1 MLSTRLLV
9 SVTKKYKPGKIR
21 EQNSQKILHAAEV
34 EFVKHG
40 YKGTSMQSI
49 SDAAGLPKAN
59 LHYYF
64 TNKSKL
70 YNAVLADIVQ
80 RWNEVLADISVN
92 DDPAETLEFYIRTKV
107 DLAIRYPN
115 ASKIFATE
123 VIQGAPNV
131 KDYLRTELR
140 TWLKA
145 KTKIIETWV
154 EQGKMSRVEPEH
166 LFFMI
171 WSTTQHYADFEA
183 QILTI
188 TNKLEYE
195 AEDVERISRFL
206 CHMILTGCGLTPSN
220 PL

>member
-1 MLSTRLLV
+1 MSI
-9 SVTKKYKPGKIR
+9 TKKYKPGKIR

-80 RWNEVLADISVN
+80 RWNEVLADISVD

-140 TWLKA
+140 AWLKA
-145 KTKIIETWV
+145 KTKIIETWI
-154 EQGKMSRVEPEH
+154 EQGKMSKVEPEH

-171 WSTTQHYADFEA
+171 WSSTQHYADFEA

-188 TNKLEYE
+188 TNKIEYE
-195 AEDVERISRFL
+195 AEDVEKISRFL
-206 CHMILTGCGLTPSN
+206 CHMILTGCGLTPTN

>member
-1 MLSTRLLV
+1 V

-21 EQNSQKILHAAEV
+21 EQNSQKILQAAEV

-70 YNAVLADIVQ
+70 YNAVLQDIVQ
-80 RWNEVLADISVN
+80 RWNEVLADITVD

-107 DLAIRYPN
+107 ELAINYPN

-123 VIQGAPNV
+123 IIQGAPNL
-131 KDYLRTELR
+131 KEYLKTSLR
-140 TWLKA
+140 TWLRE

-154 EQGKMSRVEPEH
+154 EQGKMSKVDPEH
-166 LFFMI
+166 LLFMI
-171 WSTTQHYADFEA
+171 WSTTQHYADFEV

-195 AEDVERISRFL
+195 ADDIERISRFL
-206 CHMILTGCGLTPSN
+206 SHMILTGCGLTPSQK
-220 PL
+220 L

>member
-1 MLSTRLLV
+1 MV

-21 EQNSQKILHAAEV
+21 ELNSQKILHAAEV

-64 TNKSKL
+64 TNKAKL

-80 RWNEVLADISVN
+80 RWNEVLADITVE

-131 KDYLRTELR
+131 KAYLKTELR

-145 KTKIIETWV
+145 KTKIIETWI
-154 EQGKMSRVEPEH
+154 EQGKMAKVDPEH

-195 AEDVERISRFL
+195 AEDIERISRFL
-206 CHMILTGCGLTPSN
+206 CHMILTGCGLTPSK

>member
-1 MLSTRLLV
+1 V

-21 EQNSQKILHAAEV
+21 EQNSQKILQAAEV

-70 YNAVLADIVQ
+70 YNAVLQDIVQ
-80 RWNEVLADISVN
+80 RWNEVLADITVD
-92 DDPAETLEFYIRTKV
+92 DDPAETLEFYIRIKV
-107 DLAIRYPN
+107 ELAINYPN

-123 VIQGAPNV
+123 IIQGAPNL
-131 KDYLRTELR
+131 KEYLKTSLR
-140 TWLKA
+140 TWLRE

-154 EQGKMSRVEPEH
+154 EQGKMSKVDPEH
-166 LFFMI
+166 LLFMI

-195 AEDVERISRFL
+195 ADDIERISRFL
-206 CHMILTGCGLTPSN
+206 SHMILTGCGLTPSQK
-220 PL
+220 L

>member
-1 MLSTRLLV
+1 M

-21 EQNSQKILHAAEV
+21 EINSQKILKAAEE

-64 TNKSKL
+64 NNKSKL
-70 YNAVLADIVQ
+70 YNAVLEEIVQ
-80 RWNEVLADISVN
+80 RWNAVLTDITVD
-92 DDPAETLEFYIRTKV
+92 DDPAETLEFYIGKKV
-107 DLAIRYPN
+107 EMAIQYPN

-123 VIQGAPNV
+123 IIQGAPNL
-131 KDYLRTELR
+131 KEYLRTDLRSWLR
-140 TWLKA
+140 TKA
-145 KTKIIETWV
+145 KIIEAWI
-154 EQGKMSRVEPEH
+154 EQGKMSRVDPEH

-171 WSTTQHYADFEA
+171 WSTTQHYADFET

-195 AEDVERISRFL
+195 ADDIEYISRFL
-206 CHMILTGCGLTPSN
+206 CHMILTGCGLTPTHK
-220 PL
+220 L

>member
-1 MLSTRLLV
+1 M

>member
-1 MLSTRLLV
+1 M

-145 KTKIIETWV
+145 KTKIIETWI

-171 WSTTQHYADFEA
+171 WSTTQHYADFES

>member
-1 MLSTRLLV
+1 MSV
-9 SVTKKYKPGKIR
+9 SKKYKPGKIR
-21 EQNSQKILHAAEV
+21 EINSQKILQAAEV

-70 YNAVLADIVQ
+70 YNAVLQDIVQ
-80 RWNEVLADISVN
+80 RWNEVLTDITVD
-92 DDPAETLEFYIRTKV
+92 DDPAATLEFYIRTKV
-107 DLAIRYPN
+107 NLAVRYPN
-115 ASKIFATE
+115 ASKIFAME

-131 KDYLRTELR
+131 KTYLRTDLR
-140 TWLKA
+140 SWLRQ
-145 KTKIIETWV
+145 KTKIMETWI
-154 EQGKMSRVEPEH
+154 EQGRMNKIDPEH

-171 WSTTQHYADFEA
+171 WSSTQHYADFES

-195 AEDVERISRFL
+195 EEDIERISRFL
-206 CHMILTGCGLTPSN
+206 CHMILTGCGLTPTHS
-220 PL
+220 L

>member
-1 MLSTRLLV
+1 MSV
-9 SVTKKYKPGKIR
+9 SKKYKPGKIR
-21 EQNSQKILHAAEV
+21 EINSQKILQAAEV

-70 YNAVLADIVQ
+70 YNAVLQDIVQ
-80 RWNEVLADISVN
+80 RWNEVLTDITVD

-107 DLAIRYPN
+107 NLAVRYPN
-115 ASKIFATE
+115 ASKIFAME

-131 KDYLRTELR
+131 KTYLRTDLR
-140 TWLKA
+140 SWLRQ
-145 KTKIIETWV
+145 KTKIMETWI
-154 EQGKMSRVEPEH
+154 EQGRMNKIDPEH

-171 WSTTQHYADFEA
+171 WSSTQHYADFES

-195 AEDVERISRFL
+195 EEDIERISRFL
-206 CHMILTGCGLTPSN
+206 CHMILTGCGLTPTHS
-220 PL
+220 L

>member
-1 MLSTRLLV
+1 MSV
-9 SVTKKYKPGKIR
+9 SKKYKPGKIR
-21 EQNSQKILHAAEV
+21 EINSQKILQAAEV

-49 SDAAGLPKAN
+49 SNAAGLPKAN

-70 YNAVLADIVQ
+70 YNAVLQDIVQ
-80 RWNEVLADISVN
+80 RWNEVLTDITVD

-107 DLAIRYPN
+107 NLAVRYPN
-115 ASKIFATE
+115 ASKIFAME

-131 KDYLRTELR
+131 KTYLRTDLR
-140 TWLKA
+140 SWLRQ
-145 KTKIIETWV
+145 KTKIMETWI
-154 EQGKMSRVEPEH
+154 EQGRMNKIDPEH

-171 WSTTQHYADFEA
+171 WSSTQHYADFES

-195 AEDVERISRFL
+195 DEDVERISRFL
-206 CHMILTGCGLTPSN
+206 CHMILTGCGLTPTHS
-220 PL
+220 L

>member
-1 MLSTRLLV
+1 MSI
-9 SVTKKYKPGKIR
+9 TKKYKPGKIR
-21 EQNSQKILHAAEV
+21 EQNSQKILQAAEV

-64 TNKSKL
+64 TNKAKL
-70 YNAVLADIVQ
+70 YNAVLEDIVQ
-80 RWNEVLADISVN
+80 RWNEVLTDITED
-92 DDPAETLEFYIRTKV
+92 DDPTETLEFYIRTKV
-107 DLAIRYPN
+107 ELAISYPN

-123 VIQGAPNV
+123 IIQGAPNL
-131 KDYLRTELR
+131 KEYLRTDLR
-140 TWLKA
+140 TWLRA
-145 KTKIIETWV
+145 KTKIIETWI
-154 EQGKMSRVEPEH
+154 EQGKMNKVDPEH

-171 WSTTQHYADFEA
+171 WSTTQHYADFES

-195 AEDVERISRFL
+195 ADDIERISRFL
-206 CHMILTGCGLTPSN
+206 CHMILTGCGLTPTQKIQ
-220 PL
+220 